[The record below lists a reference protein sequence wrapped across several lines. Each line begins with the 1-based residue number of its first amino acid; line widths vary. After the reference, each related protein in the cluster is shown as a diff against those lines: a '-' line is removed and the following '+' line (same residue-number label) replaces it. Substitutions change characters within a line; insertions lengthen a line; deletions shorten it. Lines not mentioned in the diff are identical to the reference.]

1 MQVNETGAIMSKSWT
16 FTTFE
21 NGRPVARHA
30 GLSNRDAAETL
41 ARAMNPLFDVENK
54 LENAE
59 RQGKRAA

>member
-1 MQVNETGAIMSKSWT
+1 MSNSWT

-21 NGRPVARHA
+21 NGRPVARHE

-59 RQGKRAA
+59 RQGKRAV